1 MFKLKLTQ
9 KSKERT
15 TKNSTG
21 NSVAFSKET
30 FVLKYIHSFV
40 EIIVLLLFLALNST
54 VSFVRI

>member
-15 TKNSTG
+15 NKNSTR
-21 NSVAFSKET
+21 NFVVFSKET

-40 EIIVLLLFLALNST
+40 KIIVLFLFLTLD
-54 VSFVRI
+54 SFARI